1 MQKIKKLMRKNSPLL
16 NITDDTNFEMNFYEY
31 DCCKIVMTNNQVLS
45 GHIIKLHDDHLIFRC
60 QANNMVI
67 LYDKIK
73 DINSDDIPLF
83 TPELNRIKEI
93 QQQSE
98 ICGEFLEWL
107 QTKYAIFRKTE
118 PREEPFYRGN
128 GDYINIE
135 QVLSEFFDIN
145 MSEVETERQLIL
157 NIFRHKNQ
165 KG

>member
-1 MQKIKKLMRKNSPLL
+1 MRKIKKFIADNGPLL
-16 NITDDTNFEMNFYEY
+16 NTIDDANFEMNFYEY
-31 DCCKIVMTNNQVLS
+31 DCCEIVMTNNQVLS
-45 GHIIKLHDDHLIFRC
+45 GHIIKLHDDHLILRY
-60 QANNMVI
+60 QANNMTI

-73 DINSDDIPLF
+73 NISSADVPLF

-93 QQQSE
+93 QQQSK

-118 PREEPFYRGN
+118 PKEEPFYRGN

-135 QVLSEFFDIN
+135 HVLSEFFDIN
-145 MSEVETERQLIL
+145 MSEVEMERQLIL

-165 KG
+165 N